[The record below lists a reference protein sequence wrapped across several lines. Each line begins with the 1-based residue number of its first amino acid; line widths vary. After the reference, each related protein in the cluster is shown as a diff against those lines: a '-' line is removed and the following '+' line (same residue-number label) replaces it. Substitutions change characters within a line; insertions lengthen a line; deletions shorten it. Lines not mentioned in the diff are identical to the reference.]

1 MDPQLIPYG
10 WGLFSEKE
18 EVILVEQQV
27 EDVKEKEVLMDIPP
41 NMGNHLI
48 RIVTQRPEVAE
59 SSLLQPPEVKWP
71 RLEGMQKLKLT
82 SFFFSVFSC

>member
-18 EVILVEQQV
+18 EVILVEQEE
-27 EDVKEKEVLMDIPP
+27 EDVNEKEVLMDIPP

-48 RIVTQRPEVAE
+48 RIVTKRPEVAE
-59 SSLLQPPEVKWP
+59 SSQLQPPEV
-71 RLEGMQKLKLT
+71 R
-82 SFFFSVFSC
+82 